1 MLVDKKLMDSLSAQ
15 AKVNPRL
22 RQALDLRTTPDDQ
35 SQRILNAVEPG
46 TILPIHRHRGSTE
59 TIVVLRGK
67 VVQHYYDDNGN
78 KTASFELAPGSAQ
91 VGMSVPVGQWH
102 ALESLEEGS
111 VIFECKDGAYAP
123 LQPSEFLNVS
133 LLGTPK
139 VLTTPSWQLYQQLCD
154 TVFGSG
160 AVTIKPTTRDNNII
174 GTQIY
179 TRVCRLPQE
188 FPNSP

>member
-1 MLVDKKLMDSLSAQ
+1 MILNKKLMDDLSAQ

-59 TIVVLRGK
+59 TIIVLRGK

-78 KTASFELAPGSAQ
+78 KTASYELAPKSSQ

-111 VIFECKDGAYAP
+111 VIFECKDGAYQP
-123 LQPSEFLNVS
+123 LSAEDILEVV
-133 LLGTPK
+133 PK
-139 VLTTPSWQLYQQLCD
+139 GQ
-154 TVFGSG
+154 
-160 AVTIKPTTRDNNII
+160 
-174 GTQIY
+174 
-179 TRVCRLPQE
+179 
-188 FPNSP
+188 

>member
-1 MLVDKKLMDSLSAQ
+1 MILNKKLMDDLSAQ

-59 TIVVLRGK
+59 TIIVLRGK

-78 KTASFELAPGSAQ
+78 KTASYELAPNSAQ

-111 VIFECKDGAYAP
+111 IIFECKDGAYQP
-123 LQPSEFLNVS
+123 LSAE
-133 LLGTPK
+133 
-139 VLTTPSWQLYQQLCD
+139 
-154 TVFGSG
+154 
-160 AVTIKPTTRDNNII
+160 DNLEIAQK
-174 GTQIY
+174 GQ
-179 TRVCRLPQE
+179 
-188 FPNSP
+188 

>member
-1 MLVDKKLMDSLSAQ
+1 MILNKKLMDDLSAQ

-59 TIVVLRGK
+59 TIIVLRGK
-67 VVQHYYDDNGN
+67 VVQHYYDNNGN
-78 KTASFELAPGSAQ
+78 KTASYELAPNSAQ

-111 VIFECKDGAYAP
+111 VIFECKDGAYQP
-123 LQPSEFLNVS
+123 LSAEDILEVE
-133 LLGTPK
+133 PK
-139 VLTTPSWQLYQQLCD
+139 GQ
-154 TVFGSG
+154 
-160 AVTIKPTTRDNNII
+160 
-174 GTQIY
+174 
-179 TRVCRLPQE
+179 
-188 FPNSP
+188 